1 MLGYFISKKVYNTNA
16 TAIEPIVK
24 AADYLK
30 AEKRKDLY
38 MQNALTFVVNFY
50 LLLKVRK
57 QVAKNE

>member
-1 MLGYFISKKVYNTNA
+1 MMLGYFISKKVYNTNA

-38 MQNALTFVVNFY
+38 MQNALTFVVNF
-50 LLLKVRK
+50 
-57 QVAKNE
+57 